1 MRVSPLLVAAAAVL
15 GLLTACSGADPEP
28 AGTPA
33 PSLPSASSNESAS
46 AGPTPSSGSPEPS
59 SGTPT
64 AATADVSAADGKLSW
79 VMPCGAPRDQE
90 LEGNAEDKKTYV
102 GFHAWACGE
111 GATAKAGVIVAELQ
125 KAPADDAAAQ
135 RQLTSAM
142 AQIAAS
148 GKPTPNEFLGHP
160 GITQEVE
167 QNGRTA
173 GYQGVSFDRYLAF
186 FFVFPASDLA
196 TLTDTIS
203 IG

>member
-1 MRVSPLLVAAAAVL
+1 MRVSPFLVATAAVL
-15 GLLTACSGADPEP
+15 GLLAGCSGPDPEP
-28 AGTPA
+28 AATPPA
-33 PSLPSASSNESAS
+33 SLPSATSSESAPG
-46 AGPTPSSGSPEPS
+46 GPAPSSGSPGPS

-64 AATADVSAADGKLSW
+64 AATTDASAADGKLTW
-79 VMPCGAPRDQE
+79 VMPCGAPRDQD
-90 LEGNAEDKKTYV
+90 LEGNAEDKKTYA

-135 RQLTSAM
+135 KQLNSAM
-142 AQIAAS
+142 AQIAGS
-148 GKPTPNEFLGHP
+148 GKPTPNTFLGHP
-160 GITQEVE
+160 GITEEVE

-186 FFVFPASDLA
+186 FFVFPSSDLA

>member
-1 MRVSPLLVAAAAVL
+1 MRVTPLLIATATVL
-15 GLLTACSGADPEP
+15 GLLAGCSGSDPEP
-28 AGTPA
+28 AATPPA
-33 PSLPSASSNESAS
+33 VVPSASTSPSSA
-46 AGPTPSSGSPEPS
+46 ATVPPSGSPAASPTGPAA
-59 SGTPT
+59 GTT
-64 AATADVSAADGKLSW
+64 DVSAADGKLSW
-79 VMPCGAPRDQE
+79 VMPCGSPRDQE

-135 RQLTSAM
+135 KQLTSAM

-148 GKPTPNEFLGHP
+148 GTPTPNEFLGHP

-173 GYQGVSFDRYLAF
+173 GYQGVSFDKYLAF
-186 FFVFPASDLA
+186 FFVFPAPDLP